1 MLRSSL
7 LGTLFTRLRPN
18 IQVQWYS
25 QWRTVCSLSLQ
36 APQLR
41 PQIRTPSPAESSLS
55 EEQLRAVQTEESCVR
70 VVAGPGSGKTRVLT
84 HRVVHL
90 IAHHGVSPTDILFIT
105 FTNKAAGEIRDRL
118 LGLFGS
124 QVSEQL
130 TVGTFHSI
138 CARIMRQHPCFGI
151 NKNFVIFD
159 NDDSEKLLKKIV
171 NMCCDS
177 LDRDYGERFGTS
189 TSISNLSSAKSNNSS
204 FNIGNSVEVAA
215 EAYESEFQKDD
226 ASDRMQSHLDDLLQ
240 MGFLTPGSA
249 ENSLLKR
256 CLIVQEASKSN
267 GQRKITIS
275 PAAMRHLL
283 DSIRRAR
290 LYKIKYFLAERTQ
303 RTAPPFPRNMQNA
316 HLKMAKLYENAL
328 RRNNA
333 VDFDDLIHLVVQRLH
348 LSEEIREVFQERW
361 KYILIDEFQ
370 DTDAV
375 QYELIHML
383 ASKYQNLFVV
393 GDIDQAIYGW
403 RGAEYRYMQN
413 ALKNDFPSIVTYQLQ
428 KNYRS
433 SANILKAASVVL
445 EHSVYDRQVGS
456 LEALRLVPTKRYKA
470 APIVIAEFVTRDLE
484 VRFILSEMQALV
496 QQGQAVWGSFALLYR
511 TRAQSF
517 ALETSLIK
525 AQIPYR
531 ILGSLPFYSHKEVKI
546 LIGYLQL
553 ITNPEND
560 IALDNCLNTPPRGI
574 GEKTVSKVQEW
585 AALNKISFYA
595 VLEKM
600 QSGYVTNKD
609 LGITQNARNS
619 ILKFINLIHALRQ
632 MSVNASVTELLRT
645 LTEKLQFK
653 SYVEALKDNTA
664 SSMKRME
671 RIELLLEAANDYG
684 VGQEA
689 VLSFLEDL
697 TLVANRE
704 DKLDLTSVENQAT
717 KEDSHKDE
725 VNLLTLHASK
735 GLEFECVFMT
745 GATDGLIPLH
755 GSDLDEERRL
765 FYVGITRAQDRL
777 YLTHNLSPLTP
788 WQRTS
793 KQQEQISRFVQ
804 EIVKAL
810 PKQYYCLHN
819 GFTVPK

>member
-1 MLRSSL
+1 M
-7 LGTLFTRLRPN
+7 
-18 IQVQWYS
+18 
-25 QWRTVCSLSLQ
+25 
-36 APQLR
+36 
-41 PQIRTPSPAESSLS
+41 
-55 EEQLRAVQTEESCVR
+55 
-70 VVAGPGSGKTRVLT
+70 
-84 HRVVHL
+84 
-90 IAHHGVSPTDILFIT
+90 
-105 FTNKAAGEIRDRL
+105 
-118 LGLFGS
+118 
-124 QVSEQL
+124 
-130 TVGTFHSI
+130 
-138 CARIMRQHPCFGI
+138 
-151 NKNFVIFD
+151 
-159 NDDSEKLLKKIV
+159 
-171 NMCCDS
+171 
-177 LDRDYGERFGTS
+177 
-189 TSISNLSSAKSNNSS
+189 
-204 FNIGNSVEVAA
+204 
-215 EAYESEFQKDD
+215 
-226 ASDRMQSHLDDLLQ
+226 
-240 MGFLTPGSA
+240 
-249 ENSLLKR
+249 
-256 CLIVQEASKSN
+256 
-267 GQRKITIS
+267 
-275 PAAMRHLL
+275 
-283 DSIRRAR
+283 
-290 LYKIKYFLAERTQ
+290 
-303 RTAPPFPRNMQNA
+303 
-316 HLKMAKLYENAL
+316 
-328 RRNNA
+328 
-333 VDFDDLIHLVVQRLH
+333 
-348 LSEEIREVFQERW
+348 
-361 KYILIDEFQ
+361 
-370 DTDAV
+370 
-375 QYELIHML
+375 
-383 ASKYQNLFVV
+383 
-393 GDIDQAIYGW
+393 
-403 RGAEYRYMQN
+403 
-413 ALKNDFPSIVTYQLQ
+413 
-428 KNYRS
+428 
-433 SANILKAASVVL
+433 
-445 EHSVYDRQVGS
+445 
-456 LEALRLVPTKRYKA
+456 
-470 APIVIAEFVTRDLE
+470 
-484 VRFILSEMQALV
+484 
-496 QQGQAVWGSFALLYR
+496 
-511 TRAQSF
+511 
-517 ALETSLIK
+517 
-525 AQIPYR
+525 
-531 ILGSLPFYSHKEVKI
+531 KI